1 MKNIKSSILK
11 QVAVSLIIASLLV
24 GCSTVKGI
32 FGKSATAEQKS
43 AQKIN
48 LAQNEIAQNTSD
60 QLYQISDLSFG
71 VGYSLNQS
79 INDDPAVTAAAALN
93 TRVQNIA
100 GLPDLDDQ
108 KSMTALADA
117 LINGNGAKALA
128 EKDKEISDLQS
139 EKKDLLANKDKAIA
153 DYMNLAEKTALK
165 TDTLSSQLASYTSYW
180 GLGAVAKGLWSF
192 ASHIF
197 WVLLIGGVLYIALR
211 LLADTN
217 PTAAAVFSIFTRIGS
232 LFIQAIEYI
241 APKSIAELE
250 LISSDAYKDLET
262 EYNNLKNSIIAAAVT
277 PVATKTSTT
286 SAPTATSTPTS
297 GSVVSTASNVVP
309 TTSTI
314 VVTTTANAITPTSG
328 SAEAVSG
335 SH

>member
-1 MKNIKSSILK
+1 MERRVMKNIKSSILK
-11 QVAVSLIIASLLV
+11 KVAVSLVIVSLLA

-43 AQKIN
+43 AQQIT

-79 INDDPAVTAAAALN
+79 VNDDPAVVAAAALN

-100 GLPDLDDQ
+100 GLPNLDDQ

-180 GLGAVAKGLWSF
+180 GLGAVVKGLWSF
-192 ASHIF
+192 VSHIF
-197 WVLLIGGVLYIALR
+197 WVLVIGGVLYIALR

-217 PTAAAVFSIFTRIGS
+217 PIAAAVFSVFTRIGS
-232 LFIQAIEYI
+232 LVIQSIEYI

-277 PVATKTSTT
+277 PVAAKV
-286 SAPTATSTPTS
+286 SAPTSTSTPTS

-314 VVTTTANAITPTSG
+314 VVTTTANAAAPTTG
-328 SAEAVSG
+328 SAVSG
-335 SH
+335 GH

>member
-1 MKNIKSSILK
+1 
-11 QVAVSLIIASLLV
+11 
-24 GCSTVKGI
+24 
-32 FGKSATAEQKS
+32 
-43 AQKIN
+43 
-48 LAQNEIAQNTSD
+48 
-60 QLYQISDLSFG
+60 
-71 VGYSLNQS
+71 LNQS
-79 INDDPAVTAAAALN
+79 VTDDPAVIAAEVLN

-100 GLPDLDDQ
+100 GLPNLDDQ

-117 LINGNGAKALA
+117 LINGDGAKALA

-139 EKKDLLANKDKAIA
+139 EKKDLLSNKDKAIA

-180 GLGAVAKGLWSF
+180 GLGAVVKGLWSF

-217 PTAAAVFSIFTRIGS
+217 PIAAAVFSIFTRIGS
-232 LFIQAIEYI
+232 LAIQAIEYI

-250 LISSDAYKDLET
+250 LVGNEAYTALET
-262 EYNNLKNSIIAAAVT
+262 EYNNLKNSIIAAAIT
-277 PVATKTSTT
+277 PVATKASTPTSN
-286 SAPTATSTPTS
+286 STPTS
-297 GSVVSTASNVVP
+297 GNVVSTASNVVP

-314 VVTTTANAITPTSG
+314 VVTTTANAITPSTG
-328 SAEAVSG
+328 SAVS
-335 SH
+335 SSA